1 MNHKKPITMDKYYNL
16 IIGKI
21 ENLQSLTKRNPLLF
35 SQTNQL
41 EKNFIEYMAL
51 LVTAMNDMRKIAEN
65 KNKTITEKELIID
78 KLQKELALK
87 DHLSAKKLV

>member
-1 MNHKKPITMDKYYNL
+1 MIKKKPVTMDTYYNL

-41 EKNFIEYMAL
+41 EKNFIEYMEL
-51 LVTAMNDMRKIAEN
+51 LIGAMNDMRKIAEN
-65 KNKTITEKELIID
+65 KNKIIKEKELIID
-78 KLQKELALK
+78 KLEKEMALN